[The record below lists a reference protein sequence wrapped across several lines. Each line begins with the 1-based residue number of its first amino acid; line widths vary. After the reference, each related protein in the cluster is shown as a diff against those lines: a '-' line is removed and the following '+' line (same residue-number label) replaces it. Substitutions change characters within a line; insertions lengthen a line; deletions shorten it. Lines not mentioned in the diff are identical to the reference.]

1 MGQSIADRIYDQVA
15 SGVGWLLLKIFTDA
29 QWSSEKEEMS
39 GKKKKK
45 TDFFLI
51 IRIAIC
57 FPYDLILHT

>member
-1 MGQSIADRIYDQVA
+1 VA

-45 TDFFLI
+45 KLIFFLNHKDCYLFSI
-51 IRIAIC
+51 
-57 FPYDLILHT
+57 

>member
-45 TDFFLI
+45 LIFF
-51 IRIAIC
+51 
-57 FPYDLILHT
+57 